1 MNSTF
6 RCCGKWVGNRAIKA
20 NSAREPF
27 ALLLPVPFLSGPPS
41 QHPPLSPNYK
51 RFVSAKI
58 IFLFFSFISRSSIS
72 RAADD
77 FISANV
83 CPLARAVTWAES
95 PHYTLNTHTHT
106 STSIYYVC
114 VSVCCCCFWSGRDPW
129 QAPAAHVFRA
139 AHLMCA
145 LFRGRLWHLHA
156 SFDIK
161 SKNNR

>member
-27 ALLLPVPFLSGPPS
+27 ALLLPVPFLSGPPLPTPS
-41 QHPPLSPNYK
+41 PLSNYK

-58 IFLFFSFISRSSIS
+58 IFLFSAFISRSSIS

-95 PHYTLNTHTHT
+95 PHYTLHTHTH
-106 STSIYYVC
+106 IHRHILCMCVC
-114 VSVCCCCFWSGRDPW
+114 LLLLFLVWPWSLAGACSACFSGCAFNVRSVSGAFVAFAR
-129 QAPAAHVFRA
+129 FI
-139 AHLMCA
+139 
-145 LFRGRLWHLHA
+145 WH
-156 SFDIK
+156 K
-161 SKNNR
+161 EQK